1 MQTQTKMLEINW
13 KDINSTHNH
22 NHTNKDVNNAH
33 DNLVYKLILSVQKLN
48 RLERLIVY
56 VGFFILFLL
65 FIFALSKLYKQI
77 KLVKQRYNKYGYLI
91 NPKLELA
98 FLNLNRRLKTK
109 KYIVIEN
116 IKRRYN
122 CNKSREANRNAS
134 YIRIEDLN
142 RDKLFK
148 NLKYD
153 FGHCNEIFEMES
165 ILDTEVSNESTI
177 NNNNNNNNNDSQTQS
192 INETDF
198 NISTSDNNQN
208 TKHKINNVKNYIDSI
223 RANKFFYKQFKN
235 VECDDATSQEINVNK
250 SNNKIFFNLLD
261 ENRKSSLA
269 SDFSFDSLTF
279 IKNKI
284 KNYSTMSNKSK
295 KPKSTSMSCKSELS
309 LAVQTTSA
317 AVPLILVTDTSSMHT
332 SIVDLD
338 SFEFESLNLN
348 STESLLKY
356 YLEEKRPV

>member
-1 MQTQTKMLEINW
+1 M
-13 KDINSTHNH
+13 
-22 NHTNKDVNNAH
+22 
-33 DNLVYKLILSVQKLN
+33 QKLN

-56 VGFFILFLL
+56 VGFFILFFL
-65 FIFALSKLYKQI
+65 FIFALSKLCKNI
-77 KLVKQRYNKYGYLI
+77 KLVRQRYNKYGYLI

-109 KYIVIEN
+109 KSIVIEN
-116 IKRRYN
+116 IKKRYN
-122 CNKSREANRNAS
+122 FNKSRATNRNAS

-177 NNNNNNNNNDSQTQS
+177 NNNIHNNDSQAQS
-192 INETDF
+192 INETEF
-198 NISTSDNNQN
+198 NISTSDNNQK

-223 RANKFFYKQFKN
+223 RANKFFYKQFRN
-235 VECDDATSQEINVNK
+235 VECDDTTSQEINVNK
-250 SNNKIFFNLLD
+250 SSNNFFFNLLD
-261 ENRKSSLA
+261 ENRKSSLT

-309 LAVQTTSA
+309 LAVHTTSA
-317 AVPLILVTDTSSMHT
+317 AVPLILVTDTTSMHT